1 MALFSVS
8 GRSHA
13 GRYGR
18 TLSSVR
24 RHFTASGVVL
34 SGDDHVL
41 LVEHRKLGWWLYPGG
56 HIEPNEDP
64 AQAVLREV
72 AEETGIRCRIV
83 AETRFSHPAATVLPA
98 PFTICVQ
105 DIPGDAGAGPHQHI
119 DLVYVLTPVGGTA
132 TPQLDEVAGCAWV
145 PLAKVDGLDT
155 PPELPA
161 LIESAARY
169 ARTLG

>member
-1 MALFSVS
+1 VL
-8 GRSHA
+8 
-13 GRYGR
+13 
-18 TLSSVR
+18 

-56 HIEPNEDP
+56 HI
-64 AQAVLREV
+64 
-72 AEETGIRCRIV
+72 
-83 AETRFSHPAATVLPA
+83 
-98 PFTICVQ
+98 
-105 DIPGDAGAGPHQHI
+105 

-132 TPQLDEVAGCAWV
+132 TPQLGEVAGCARAPV
-145 PLAKVDGLDT
+145 AKVPGVDT